1 MSKKQQNSKS
11 ENKTELASAI
21 SMPDVNIG
29 IKNSDRKSIA
39 EGLSHYMADAFT
51 LYLKTHTFHWN
62 VTGPMFNSL
71 HSMFRNAIHR
81 TMGRTG

>member
-39 EGLSHYMADAFT
+39 EEAVP
-51 LYLKTHTFHWN
+51 LYGGRFHTVLEDPHL
-62 VTGPMFNSL
+62 PL
-71 HSMFRNAIHR
+71 ERHR
-81 TMGRTG
+81 TYVQLAT